1 MNRTVGD
8 GRGYD
13 QEMERTDSSTPNQ
26 VRPSQLVPSDSSQPF
41 AWILDLSSLGETSS
55 ELPESTHEVAREH
68 LGPGPVQWAASKAA
82 SVADLI
88 VSTDPSLAPLSMT
101 VQVTTEALFVDT
113 LLRLVDPGL
122 GRFTRP
128 VLLQLAQG
136 ALNDGATLAAVLRA
150 LNHGQAG
157 VTEAL
162 LNECERLISP
172 DEQGTM
178 MRTLVSNVVSTHNQL
193 ADAITDMHAVAD
205 DPVRFLHE
213 TESGVLASLLSGRGR
228 PERFEQVTRYPLD
241 RIHVAAIAFSER
253 REPGKLQAATM
264 DALHSMGCDQIFK
277 VMIAPNVLWAWG
289 SVHTAD
295 DLNLEPP
302 TQCNGWTLAVG
313 LPGRGTAGFI
323 ASHDEALALQRVS
336 MMAGWRN
343 LGRILPYDRYGAVAE
358 LAARPERLQRFL
370 EVQLGGL
377 LGSGGRETDLRST
390 MLEYLNVNR
399 SQYAAARRL
408 HVSKNTVSYR
418 LRRAEEILGR
428 ELGTDL
434 SPLHTALLATDI
446 LGANSLAKNHPPQ
459 ANKQ

>member
-1 MNRTVGD
+1 MIEPLD
-8 GRGYD
+8 GGHEYD
-13 QEMERTDSSTPNQ
+13 QGMTQ
-26 VRPSQLVPSDSSQPF
+26 ARPLP
-41 AWILDLSSLGETSS
+41 SS
-55 ELPESTHEVAREH
+55 EAQPSHAVPREASPPFSWVLELSASTSTLRELPGNAQGIARQH
-68 LGPGPVQWAASKAA
+68 LGSGPVQWAASKAA
-82 SVADLI
+82 SVADSI
-88 VSTDPSLAPLSMT
+88 VSTDPSFAPLRTT
-101 VQVTTEALFVDT
+101 VHVTTEALFLDT

-128 VLLQLAQG
+128 VLLQLTQG
-136 ALNDGATLAAVLRA
+136 AMNEGATLAAVLRA
-150 LNHGQAG
+150 LNHGQAAI
-157 VTEAL
+157 TEAL
-162 LNECERLISP
+162 LHECERLVSP
-172 DEQGTM
+172 GEQGTI
-178 MRTLVSNVVSTHNQL
+178 MRALVSSVVSTHNQL
-193 ADAITDMHAVAD
+193 ADAIADMQPVMD
-205 DPVRFLHE
+205 DSVRFFHE
-213 TESGVLASLLSGRGR
+213 TKSALLAALLSGRGR

-241 RIHVAAIAFSER
+241 RIHVAAVAFSQRE
-253 REPGKLQAATM
+253 EPGKLVSASVQA
-264 DALHSMGCDQIFK
+264 LESMGCDQIFK

-289 SVHTAD
+289 SVRTAD
-295 DLNLEPP
+295 DLHLEPP

-323 ASHDEALALQRVS
+323 ASHDEARALQRVA

-377 LGSGGRETDLRST
+377 LGDGGRETDLRST

-428 ELGTDL
+428 DIGEDL

-446 LGANSLAKNHPPQ
+446 LGADFPAHAAS
-459 ANKQ
+459 